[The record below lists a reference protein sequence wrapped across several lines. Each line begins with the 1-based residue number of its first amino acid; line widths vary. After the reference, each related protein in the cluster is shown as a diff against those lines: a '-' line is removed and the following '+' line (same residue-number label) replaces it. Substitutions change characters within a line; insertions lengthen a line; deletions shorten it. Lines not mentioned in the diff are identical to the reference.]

1 MTRQRKEKG
10 GDGLHR
16 HGQKERMVLP
26 IHRLCFFFGGEMSTC
41 YTDIFSFSDLLSV
54 KVLESGRRPT
64 GGYVSVWR
72 DELCV
77 ADML

>member
-1 MTRQRKEKG
+1 
-10 GDGLHR
+10 
-16 HGQKERMVLP
+16 
-26 IHRLCFFFGGEMSTC
+26 MSTC